1 MLDRRSILNF
11 DWILFL
17 AVMVIASIGVVTIY
31 SATAAPFYIK
41 QMIWVAIG
49 LISLFLI
56 LSIDYRKISRYSYPL
71 YGLSILLLILVLFI
85 GKSGMGAQRWFSIG
99 PISFQPSELAKV
111 TLIIALARFLSEE
124 RKGPLSIK
132 HLLLPGFFF
141 LLLPLILVLKQP
153 DLGTALLIIV
163 VFITM
168 VLMAGIR
175 WRSLLFLILPAILTS
190 PAWGGFLW
198 GSLKDYQK
206 NRILVF
212 LDPDVD
218 PLGISYHI
226 AQSKIAIGSGKI
238 FGKGYLAGTQ
248 GQLRFLPERH
258 TDFIFSVFAEEWGF
272 IGSIFLLS
280 LYLFLILWGI
290 EIANKAKDRLGSL
303 MAIGVVSVISF
314 YVIVNIGMTV
324 GLMPVVGI
332 PLPFL
337 SYGGT
342 SVVTAFM
349 SIGILM
355 NVKMRRFML
364 FY

>member
-17 AVMVIASIGVVTIY
+17 TVMAISLIGLVTVY
-31 SATAAPFYIK
+31 SAAAPFCIK
-41 QMIWVAIG
+41 QMIWIAIG
-49 LISLFLI
+49 IIAFFFI
-56 LSIDYRKISRYSYPL
+56 LSIDYRKIGNYSYTL
-71 YGLSILLLILVLFI
+71 YGLSIFLLVLVLFI
-85 GKSGMGAQRWFSIG
+85 GKSGIGAQRWFSLG
-99 PISFQPSELAKV
+99 PISFQPSELVK
-111 TLIIALARFLSEE
+111 LILILALARFLSEE
-124 RKGPLSIK
+124 RKRPLTIK

-141 LLLPLILVLKQP
+141 LLLPLILLLKQP
-153 DLGTALLIIV
+153 DLGTALLIMV

-168 VLMAGIR
+168 ILIAGLS
-175 WRSLLFLILPAILTS
+175 WRSFLFLILPSILTS
-190 PAWGGFLW
+190 PVWGRLLW

-212 LDPDVD
+212 LNPDVD
-218 PLGISYHI
+218 PLGVSYHI
-226 AQSKIAIGSGKI
+226 AQSKIAIGSGRL

-272 IGSIFLLS
+272 LGSLILLL

-303 MAIGVVSVISF
+303 MAIGVVSMISF

-342 SVVTAFM
+342 SIVTAFM